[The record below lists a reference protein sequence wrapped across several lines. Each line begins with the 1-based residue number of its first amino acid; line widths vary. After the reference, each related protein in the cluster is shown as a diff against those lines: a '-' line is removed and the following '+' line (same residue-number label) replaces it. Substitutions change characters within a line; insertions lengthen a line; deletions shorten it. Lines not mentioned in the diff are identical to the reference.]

1 MEVNPNNGYYS
12 LGLQTCKVPMSLF
25 DKNRKRLATAL
36 RENANTPSNAVVLLQ
51 AGGEQ
56 GIKIVSYDCVIDL
69 ILGHPKCDDFQKLY
83 FDISGVCEGDS
94 SDVGPVFRQ
103 ESFFHWAFGVLEPD
117 YYGAVEVETGRSILF
132 MPKLPQEYAIW
143 MGAIKSPGDIKTM

>member
-1 MEVNPNNGYYS
+1 MRIWSNFEPAECDY
-12 LGLQTCKVPMSLF
+12 F
-25 DKNRKRLATAL
+25 KNL
-36 RENANTPSNAVVLLQ
+36 
-51 AGGEQ
+51 
-56 GIKIVSYDCVIDL
+56 YID
-69 ILGHPKCDDFQKLY
+69 IL
-83 FDISGVCEGDS
+83 GVCEGDS

-143 MGAIKSPGDIKTM
+143 MGAIKSPGDIKIM

>member
-1 MEVNPNNGYYS
+1 MRIG
-12 LGLQTCKVPMSLF
+12 F
-25 DKNRKRLATAL
+25 DFKPT
-36 RENANTPSNAVVLLQ
+36 Q
-51 AGGEQ
+51 
-56 GIKIVSYDCVIDL
+56 
-69 ILGHPKCDDFQKLY
+69 CDDFQKLY
-83 FDISGVCEGDS
+83 FDILGVCEGDS

-143 MGAIKSPGDIKTM
+143 MGAIKSPGDIKIM

>member
-1 MEVNPNNGYYS
+1 MRNLAYLSQPNAMTS
-12 LGLQTCKVPMSLF
+12 K
-25 DKNRKRLATAL
+25 
-36 RENANTPSNAVVLLQ
+36 
-51 AGGEQ
+51 
-56 GIKIVSYDCVIDL
+56 
-69 ILGHPKCDDFQKLY
+69 KLY
-83 FDISGVCEGDS
+83 FNILGVCEGDS

-143 MGAIKSPGDIKTM
+143 MGAIKSTGDIKIM